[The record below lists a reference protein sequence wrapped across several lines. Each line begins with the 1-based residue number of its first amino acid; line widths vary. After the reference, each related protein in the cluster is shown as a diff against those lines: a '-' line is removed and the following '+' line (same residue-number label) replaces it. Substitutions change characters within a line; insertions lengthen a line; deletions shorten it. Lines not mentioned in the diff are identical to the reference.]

1 MKNKKKLYMI
11 LGIAGILLLGVVIFL
26 AVTVFPKF
34 QTAKEITNALQPV
47 LEAENQS
54 MNLDITADLNGE
66 LFALDS
72 DIYSVKDKD
81 TKYLILELEGHP
93 LYIVENVLF
102 LENGKAFKIADEMQS
117 QVEEYENLLPQIM
130 AVYEIFEVTK
140 TKTDIE
146 TSYEVTVTGEQV
158 ENLLEAAML
167 TEYTELQAIESLQVK
182 LVTKEEQL
190 DRVELSGNA
199 NVESTSVQMAVT
211 ISEFQI
217 LQAGEYVIPDL
228 ITESVQTV
236 DKDSLFNLTKDLY
249 RLMMALEPFSD
260 MDKINGTVA
269 LTVDCGLIQMDT
281 EMNLSDLKTENTE
294 ITNAV
299 DVKQLPEMIALLCL
313 EGDISCTE
321 DGDAYVYKLVL
332 DADFMERLAETIAPE
347 LVNYVIS
354 FTEGSAELTLEG
366 EGITSMKIVV
376 KGNVN
381 VLFTE
386 IPMEVGAEF
395 IFE

>member
-1 MKNKKKLYMI
+1 MI